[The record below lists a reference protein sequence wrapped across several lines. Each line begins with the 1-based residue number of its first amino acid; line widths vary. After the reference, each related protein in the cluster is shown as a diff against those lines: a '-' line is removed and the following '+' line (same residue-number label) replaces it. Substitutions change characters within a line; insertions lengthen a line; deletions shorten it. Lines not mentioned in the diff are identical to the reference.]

1 MTPVGHVMILAS
13 AGSGKTYAL
22 TNRFV
27 KLLARGAPPER
38 IVALTFT
45 RKAAGEFFD
54 EILNKLAAAARD
66 PARAAQLARET
77 GEGSLGCDDFLR
89 MLRAMTDAMHRLSL
103 GTLDSFFARLVRN
116 FPLELGLGGDFEIL
130 QEHAAR
136 VERRRV
142 LRRMF
147 TGAGA
152 LTEAQRGFIEAFKR
166 ATFGLE
172 EKRLGHQLD
181 SFLDEHQEIHLA
193 APDGDCW
200 GNPRRIWPG
209 GCAWLEAAAGRATAG
224 RTLQAALPWEA
235 LADGQRRRWEDFF
248 ATIEEWS
255 PGAVLPAPVGYI
267 VQNALKVWG
276 DLQRGAAEMTVER
289 RPLAL
294 AADACAALVAMVR
307 AIVGAELARRLEMTR
322 GIYAV
327 LHGYETF
334 YHELVRRAGRLT
346 FADVQRL
353 LLPEAGA
360 PLLSGNRD
368 AAAGE
373 RAAARLFIDF
383 RLDARFDHWLLDEF
397 QDTSFGQWSVL
408 RNLIDEA
415 VQDSTNRRSFFY
427 VGDVKQAIFTWREGD
442 PRLFREIFEHYN
454 RAAPGTIREERLDQ
468 SFRSG
473 PAVIA
478 TVNRVFGAAGAL
490 RGMFPPAAAEAW
502 TREWRDH
509 TPAHPELGGQ
519 TALLNAEDEAG
530 RFARTLEV
538 LREVRPLDRG
548 LTCAVLVRTN
558 NTGARLADYLRREG
572 GLPALAEADLQVCI
586 DNPLG
591 TALLALVK
599 AAAHPGDTLAWEH
612 VRMTPLGTILAA
624 EGLTN
629 PDALTRRVL
638 EELHTDGFEHT
649 IEAWLRRLEP
659 HLAPDDAFSRERGAQ
674 FAAAARRFDEADSR
688 DVMEFIRFMERHTE
702 RETESASAVRVMT
715 IHKAKGLGFDL
726 VILPDLEG
734 NKLDQRREGLAVQKS
749 ADRSVEWVLDLP
761 PRQICGSDEVL
772 SAHIRTAEADACYEN
787 LSLLYV
793 AMTRARRAM
802 YLIIKPPGASSSQ
815 NFPRLLA
822 TTLDGGVTT
831 VRMGGR
837 TLPGSYATGDP
848 DWHSALG
855 TAPAPDRSETGIMPL
870 ATIPAARSRR
880 LTARRPS
887 QSKMGGVTA
896 AALFS
901 LESGQAADFGA
912 RVHALFAAVE
922 WWNPADG
929 ETWGAAR
936 REEGVPEPVVAEV
949 LGCLSEPVLAEVFS
963 HPSGPAEVWRERPFE
978 VVLDETWITGV
989 FDRVV
994 VERNATAQV
1003 VRVTVVDFKTDRVAA
1018 GVEMA
1023 QARDRHAEQLNLY
1036 RRVAAVLAGVPAARV
1051 ICQLIFTGWR
1061 RAVPVPAPT

>member
-1 MTPVGHVMILAS
+1 
-13 AGSGKTYAL
+13 
-22 TNRFV
+22 
-27 KLLARGAPPER
+27 
-38 IVALTFT
+38 
-45 RKAAGEFFD
+45 
-54 EILNKLAAAARD
+54 
-66 PARAAQLARET
+66 
-77 GEGSLGCDDFLR
+77 
-89 MLRAMTDAMHRLSL
+89 
-103 GTLDSFFARLVRN
+103 
-116 FPLELGLGGDFEIL
+116 
-130 QEHAAR
+130 
-136 VERRRV
+136 
-142 LRRMF
+142 
-147 TGAGA
+147 
-152 LTEAQRGFIEAFKR
+152 
-166 ATFGLE
+166 
-172 EKRLGHQLD
+172 
-181 SFLDEHQEIHLA
+181 
-193 APDGDCW
+193 
-200 GNPRRIWPG
+200 
-209 GCAWLEAAAGRATAG
+209 
-224 RTLQAALPWEA
+224 
-235 LADGQRRRWEDFF
+235 
-248 ATIEEWS
+248 
-255 PGAVLPAPVGYI
+255 
-267 VQNALKVWG
+267 
-276 DLQRGAAEMTVER
+276 
-289 RPLAL
+289 
-294 AADACAALVAMVR
+294 
-307 AIVGAELARRLEMTR
+307 
-322 GIYAV
+322 
-327 LHGYETF
+327 
-334 YHELVRRAGRLT
+334 
-346 FADVQRL
+346 
-353 LLPEAGA
+353 
-360 PLLSGNRD
+360 
-368 AAAGE
+368 
-373 RAAARLFIDF
+373 
-383 RLDARFDHWLLDEF
+383 
-397 QDTSFGQWSVL
+397 
-408 RNLIDEA
+408 
-415 VQDSTNRRSFFY
+415 
-427 VGDVKQAIFTWREGD
+427 
-442 PRLFREIFEHYN
+442 
-454 RAAPGTIREERLDQ
+454 
-468 SFRSG
+468 
-473 PAVIA
+473 
-478 TVNRVFGAAGAL
+478 
-490 RGMFPPAAAEAW
+490 
-502 TREWRDH
+502 
-509 TPAHPELGGQ
+509 
-519 TALLNAEDEAG
+519 
-530 RFARTLEV
+530 
-538 LREVRPLDRG
+538 
-548 LTCAVLVRTN
+548 
-558 NTGARLADYLRREG
+558 
-572 GLPALAEADLQVCI
+572 VCI